1 MATELT
7 PETEAR
13 ISDLAERLGF
23 AGPDAAE
30 RVIIAALDYLDE
42 STGKWVRW
50 YTRAEI
56 DTMVERD
63 RVAYLKEKG
72 YSETDPR
79 PLSQLLQDELYDE
92 FGLPK

>member
-1 MATELT
+1 MATTLK
-7 PETEAR
+7 PEMEAR
-13 ISDLAERLGF
+13 VAVLAELLGYT
-23 AGPDAAE
+23 GPDAAK
-30 RVIIAALDYLDE
+30 RVIIPTLNYLDQ
-42 STGKWVRW
+42 STGKWEQW

-56 DTMVERD
+56 SFMVERD
-63 RVAYLKEKG
+63 RLAYLKEHG